1 VTVGRKNMQSETRA
15 TVIQFDLRGRTA
27 LVTGGASGIGLA
39 TAKILAKSGAQVA
52 INHLPDDPRAAAA
65 LAAIQ
70 AEGGNVIPA
79 PGNLCE
85 IVEAESMVRSAV
97 SQLGGLDLL
106 VNNAGTPGVRRPIPI
121 SNLDEITED
130 LWATILDTNVMGVF
144 RCSKAAAPALKARRG
159 AIVNTASIAGINGL
173 ASTIPYSASKAAVIN
188 LTKSLARALAPEVR
202 VNAVAPGSVTSSW
215 SVEWT
220 QEEVTSSAE
229 QTLLKRCCTTD
240 DIAEAI
246 VYLGFAAGMVTGQTL
261 IVDGG
266 VLL

>member
-1 VTVGRKNMQSETRA
+1 MIR
-15 TVIQFDLRGRTA
+15 FDLRGRTA
-27 LVTGGASGIGLA
+27 LITGGASGIGLA
-39 TAKILAKSGAQVA
+39 TAKLLAKSGAHVA
-52 INHLPDDPRAAAA
+52 INHLTEDPRAGAA
-65 LAAIQ
+65 LAAIS
-70 AEGGNVIPA
+70 AEGGKAIAA
-79 PGNLCE
+79 PGDLCKVDE
-85 IVEAESMVRSAV
+85 VESMVRSAV
-97 SQLGGLDLL
+97 DRLGGLDLL

-121 SNLDEITED
+121 TNLDEITEE

-220 QEEVTSSAE
+220 EEEVCSSAD
-229 QTLLKRCCTTD
+229 QALLKRWCTTD

-246 VYLGFAAGMVTGQTL
+246 VYLGFAAGMMTGQTL
-261 IVDGG
+261 VVDGG